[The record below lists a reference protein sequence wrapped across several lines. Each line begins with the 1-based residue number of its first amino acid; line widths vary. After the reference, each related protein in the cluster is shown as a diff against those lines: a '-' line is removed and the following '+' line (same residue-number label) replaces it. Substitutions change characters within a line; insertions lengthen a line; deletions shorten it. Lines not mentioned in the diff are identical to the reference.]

1 MDTKVIEALKGYE
14 QKQVFPLQTQMS
26 MAERW
31 GVARQVVA
39 NWAQRHDDFP
49 KEIVGLIE
57 KTAKTPKVYA
67 YEDVIKYEH
76 NRGLMQY
83 ARGDG

>member
-1 MDTKVIEALKGYE
+1 MNEQIINTLKGYE

-31 GVARQVVA
+31 GVSRQNIAARA
-39 NWAQRHDDFP
+39 KRHKDFP
-49 KEIVGLIE
+49 KELEGLIE

-67 YEDVIKYEH
+67 YADVIAYEY
-76 NRGLMQY
+76 NRGLK
-83 ARGDG
+83 R

>member
-1 MDTKVIEALKGYE
+1 MNKQIINTLRGYE
-14 QKQVFPLQTQMS
+14 HKQVFPLQTQTS

-31 GVARQVVA
+31 GVSRPLVA
-39 NWAQRHDDFP
+39 AWSQRHNDFP
-49 KEIVGLIE
+49 KELEGLIE

-76 NRGLMQY
+76 NRGL
-83 ARGDG
+83 DK

>member
-1 MDTKVIEALKGYE
+1 MNEKIIEALKEHEY
-14 QKQVFPLQTQMS
+14 KRVFPLQTQMS

-49 KEIVGLIE
+49 KEIEGLIV

-67 YEDVIKYEH
+67 YEDVLKYEH
-76 NRGLMQY
+76 NRGLTHG
-83 ARGDG
+83 RGDG